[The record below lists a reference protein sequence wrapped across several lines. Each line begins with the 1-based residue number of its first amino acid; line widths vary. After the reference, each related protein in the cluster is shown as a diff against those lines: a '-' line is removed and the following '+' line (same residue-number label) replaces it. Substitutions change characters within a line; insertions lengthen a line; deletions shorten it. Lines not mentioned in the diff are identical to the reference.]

1 MLTRTRLNDSLGL
14 VGFLVIC
21 FAIAAIGGS
30 VTSGSVGTWYVT
42 LNKPSF
48 NPPNWI
54 FGPVWTVLYAMMAIA
69 AWRVWRVV
77 GWRNGFEA
85 LFLFA
90 IQLGLNLAWS
100 VLFFG
105 LHRVGSAMV
114 CIVALWLA
122 IAATAAA
129 FRKIDRLAAWLM
141 VPYLAWVFF
150 AALLNFSIWRLN

>member
-30 VTSGSVGTWYVT
+30 VTSGSVGTWYVA

-54 FGPVWTVLYAMMAIA
+54 FGPVWTVLYATMAIA
-69 AWRVWRVV
+69 AWRVWRIV

-105 LHRVGSAMV
+105 LHRVGAAMV
-114 CIVALWLA
+114 CIVALWLG

-141 VPYLAWVFF
+141 VPYLAWVSF

>member
-1 MLTRTRLNDSLGL
+1 MVIRTRLGDSLGL
-14 VGFLVIC
+14 LGFLVAC
-21 FAIAAIGGS
+21 FAIAAIGGA

-42 LNKPSF
+42 LQKPSF

-54 FGPVWTVLYAMMAIA
+54 FGPVWTVLYAAMAIA
-69 AWRVWRVV
+69 VWRVWRIV
-77 GWRNGFEA
+77 GWRNGFEP

-105 LHRVGSAMV
+105 MHRVGAAMV
-114 CIVALWLA
+114 CIAALWLG

-129 FRKIDRLAAWLM
+129 FRKTDRPAAWLM
-141 VPYLAWVFF
+141 VPYIAWVSF